1 MKTQVKQNPIINT
14 RLKDARVVNG
24 YTAKEVAESIGISPQ
39 ALSLYELG
47 KSTPS
52 LEIFNKLVIKYGLPV
67 SFYYKPNYDNSMDSA
82 IYFRKFTA
90 ATKSKRDE
98 AETLSKWFVHDIIAE
113 LNKTVKLP
121 VVDPLFDK
129 IKTSVNIDLDNFDYE
144 KMAKI
149 IRREWGLGNEPLNDL
164 MYELEKRG
172 IIICILELDDDIDGF
187 SYWSAGRP
195 FMFLNA
201 NNNFF
206 RLRMSMAHE
215 LCHLFFHGAVED
227 IKNDLKKIENDAKNF
242 AGAFL
247 LPDVTCQKY
256 FNSISLQEFQ
266 YLKPQL
272 KISIAGMLKR
282 CEQLGFISEDRALSL
297 NKQISAKR
305 WRKVEP
311 LDDIF
316 SPERPVL
323 AKQSIELIIN
333 NNILSKSQ
341 LSNIFALPTDFIE
354 HVCNLS
360 KEYFSTSKLLP
371 IFR

>member
-1 MKTQVKQNPIINT
+1 MKTLVKPTHIINT
-14 RLKDARVVNG
+14 RLKDARIVNG

-52 LEIFNKLVIKYGLPV
+52 PEMFNKLVIKYGLPI
-67 SFYYKPNYDNSMDSA
+67 SFYYKLNFDNSMDGA

-90 ATKSKRDE
+90 ATKAKRDE
-98 AETLSKWFVHDIIAE
+98 AQILSKWFVHDIIAE
-113 LNKTVKLP
+113 LDKMIKLP
-121 VVDPLFDK
+121 AVDPLFDR
-129 IKTSVNIDLDNFDYE
+129 IKTSVHIDLDNFDYE
-144 KMAKI
+144 TMAKI
-149 IRREWGLGNEPLNDL
+149 IRREWGLGNEPLNNL

-172 IIICILELDDDIDGF
+172 IVIGILELDDDIDGF
-187 SYWSAGRP
+187 SYWSDGRP

-215 LCHLFFHGAVED
+215 LCHLFFHGAVEN
-227 IKNDLKKIENDAKNF
+227 IKHDLKKIENDAKNF

-247 LPDVTCQKY
+247 LPDIACQKY
-256 FNSISLQEFQ
+256 FNSITLQEFQ

-282 CEQLGFISEDRALSL
+282 CEQLGFISEERTVSL

-311 LDDIF
+311 LDNIF
-316 SPERPVL
+316 LPERPVL

-333 NNILSKSQ
+333 NNILSKQQ
-341 LSNIFALPTDFIE
+341 LSNLFALPTVFIE
-354 HVCNLS
+354 YVCNLS
-360 KEYFSTSKLLP
+360 KGYFSTSKILP
-371 IFR
+371 VFR